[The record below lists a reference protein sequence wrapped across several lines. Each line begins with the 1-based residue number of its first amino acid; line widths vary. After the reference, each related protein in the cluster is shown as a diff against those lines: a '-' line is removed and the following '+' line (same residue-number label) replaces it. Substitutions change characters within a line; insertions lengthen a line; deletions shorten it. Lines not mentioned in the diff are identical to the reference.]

1 MYVRVCV
8 CVAVK
13 QARLDLEL
21 LKRIFAFFHTK
32 LGLPL
37 TTAPALHHVA
47 KETAANQK

>member
-1 MYVRVCV
+1 MRV

-37 TTAPALHHVA
+37 TTAPALRHVA
-47 KETAANQK
+47 KEAAANQK